1 MKESKQEIRSEIRF
15 TTSWFLQCVRQ
26 LNFLI
31 DIFVLF
37 GSLCVCIFFV
47 MEGIANETGIV
58 PFHTKRTADQG
69 GGTDREKEGRQQR
82 WIEEPMSVCFL
93 KRERRGPGT
102 TSRSS
107 WRLQSSL
114 SLFPAVAP
122 VSLFYFLVRFCKQNK
137 KKEKKKKAAA
147 LRVFVSQAASDRT
160 QRGKN
165 PLSVIAAAYL
175 RLALSC
181 CPAERTKVVSPLLR

>member
-1 MKESKQEIRSEIRF
+1 
-15 TTSWFLQCVRQ
+15 
-26 LNFLI
+26 
-31 DIFVLF
+31 
-37 GSLCVCIFFV
+37 
-47 MEGIANETGIV
+47 
-58 PFHTKRTADQG
+58 
-69 GGTDREKEGRQQR
+69 
-82 WIEEPMSVCFL
+82 MSVCFL

>member
-1 MKESKQEIRSEIRF
+1 
-15 TTSWFLQCVRQ
+15 
-26 LNFLI
+26 
-31 DIFVLF
+31 
-37 GSLCVCIFFV
+37 
-47 MEGIANETGIV
+47 
-58 PFHTKRTADQG
+58 
-69 GGTDREKEGRQQR
+69 
-82 WIEEPMSVCFL
+82 MSVCFL

-181 CPAERTKVVSPLLR
+181 CPAERTKVVSPPSPIMLMIPFSILWLPQDPIQRRGAPLDDRKVQASALSPIVFCFRSLFLQT